1 MLVFYGL
8 YSYLPQVVADN
19 GQEIGSQLVEQFGK
33 TRDGASNLQ
42 QAVAQLVLV
51 LRGIYADCRQ
61 KYYFDAGQQ
70 RVEGVFCPDRSV
82 KYGIMWA

>member
-1 MLVFYGL
+1 MWGVIGCLFGRNIQYLLVFYGL
-8 YSYLPQVVADN
+8 YSYLPQAVEDN
-19 GQEIGSQLVEQFGK
+19 ETI
-33 TRDGASNLQ
+33 AQ

-70 RVEGVFCPDRSV
+70 RVEGCFAQIDQSNMV
-82 KYGIMWA
+82 